1 VGALDTH
8 NLEQHEYMDRSRA
21 YMKRIEAARIKFPDT
36 SSCLLKDVP
45 APEKILATDP
55 LAAGDQGLVKKLFSF
70 AIMLTVMISKLNISN
85 LQITEMLN
93 KAATALTDIKVEHKE
108 DLVVPFLS

>member
-1 VGALDTH
+1 MLFSCSNVIDVGALDTH

-45 APEKILATDP
+45 APEKILAADP
-55 LAAGDQGLVKKLFSF
+55 LATGDQGLVK
-70 AIMLTVMISKLNISN
+70 NC
-85 LQITEMLN
+85 
-93 KAATALTDIKVEHKE
+93 
-108 DLVVPFLS
+108 FLLLSCLLL